1 MHHICTTGAVILPNQ
16 LDKSETIYEQA
27 KKAYELRTM
36 YKNRARKAMSD
47 KETSQKLDEKK
58 PAKTFEELLE
68 DKISR
73 KGITR
78 EEAIIDILNT
88 ASTTNEN
95 VNAIFGLEVNKNV
108 WS

>member
-1 MHHICTTGAVILPNQ
+1 
-16 LDKSETIYEQA
+16 
-27 KKAYELRTM
+27 M

-108 WS
+108 